1 MIKRIVLFLM
11 VGLIL
16 TGCRGKGKQEFKDER
31 FLFGTY
37 ISITVFHEDA
47 REAREAMEAAFAEMA
62 RIDKKFNSH
71 WKGSIIDQL
80 NNDPQGGVELDDE
93 GLMLFDEVRRIYELT
108 GGKFDI
114 TVEPLIQL
122 WGFGEENPRMP
133 TEVEIEEAIGKIDF
147 NLVEIEGKRISLKEP
162 LEEIDTG
169 AFLKGYATARAKV
182 AIEEA
187 GVESAFITTISSM
200 ETLGPKAEGPWRIGI
215 QDPNNSREI
224 LDVVRLDGQAMGISG
239 DYQTFVEIEGRRY
252 HHILDPH
259 TGYPVEDRKLVA
271 VICRDALLGDLYS
284 TAFFLM
290 EIEDVLEYVEER
302 ENLDVYIVDAD
313 DRRIMSS
320 GFSNYIE
327 N

>member
-1 MIKRIVLFLM
+1 MIKKILLILM
-11 VGLIL
+11 VGLMM
-16 TGCRGKGKQEFKDER
+16 TACRGKGKQEFKDER

-47 REAREAMEAAFAEMA
+47 GEAREAMEAAFSEME
-62 RIDKKFNSH
+62 RIDRKFNSH

-80 NNDPQGGVELDDE
+80 NKEPQKGVELDDE
-93 GLMLFDEVRRIYELT
+93 GLMLFDEVRRVYDLT

-114 TVEPLIQL
+114 TIEPLIQL
-122 WGFGEENPRMP
+122 WGFGEEDPKLP
-133 TEVEIEEAIGKIDF
+133 TDMKIEEALGKIDF
-147 NLVEIEGKRISLKEP
+147 DLVEVEGNRLSLRAP

-215 QDPNNSREI
+215 QDPSSSREI
-224 LDVVRLDGQAMGISG
+224 LDIVNLDGQAMGISG

-271 VICRDALLGDLYS
+271 VICGDALLGDLYS

-290 EIEDVLEYVEER
+290 EIEEVLEYVEAR
-302 ENLDVYIVDAD
+302 EGLDVYMVDAED
-313 DRRIMSS
+313 EVIMSS

>member
-1 MIKRIVLFLM
+1 MTRKILLFLVLGM
-11 VGLIL
+11 LLIA
-16 TGCRGKGKQEFKDER
+16 CRSKGKQEFKDER

-37 ISITVFHEDA
+37 ISITIFHEDA
-47 REAREAMEAAFAEMA
+47 REARDAMEDAFNEME

-71 WKGSIIDQL
+71 WEGSIIDQL
-80 NNDPQGGVELDDE
+80 NRDPQRGVVLDEE
-93 GLMLFDEVRRIYELT
+93 GQMLFDEVKRVYDLT
-108 GGKFDI
+108 EGKFDI
-114 TVEPLIQL
+114 TIEPLIQL
-122 WGFGEENPRMP
+122 WGFGEENPELP
-133 TEVEIEEAIGKIDF
+133 TDSEIEEAMSKIDF
-147 NLVEIEGKRISLKEP
+147 DLVEIEGNRLSLKAP

-224 LDVVRLDGQAMGISG
+224 LDIVNLDGQAMGISG
-239 DYQTFVEIEGRRY
+239 DYQTFVEIEGKRY

-271 VICRDALLGDLYS
+271 VICEDALLGDLYS

-290 EIEDVLEYVEER
+290 GIKEVLEYVEAR
-302 ENLDVYIVDAD
+302 EGLDVYIVDAED
-313 DRRIMSS
+313 NRIMSS
-320 GFSNYIE
+320 GFSNYIR